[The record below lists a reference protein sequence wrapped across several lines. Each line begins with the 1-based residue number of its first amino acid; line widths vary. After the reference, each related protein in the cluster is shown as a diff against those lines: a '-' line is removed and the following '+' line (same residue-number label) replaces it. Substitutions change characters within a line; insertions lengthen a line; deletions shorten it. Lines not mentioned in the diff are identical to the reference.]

1 MKLPDDF
8 DSAAAKV
15 AGQLSTDPID
25 RAAGEVV
32 AAQKVQAKTSLYSAL
47 LQSPEMAAR
56 AQKLGRR
63 TGLPADVV
71 SRNLPE
77 VERSAYLSDIDKMLD
92 ANPAVVQFLT
102 SPQYAAMAH
111 DDVENMGQVERKLR
125 QFGGGATEGVG
136 MAVSGTGRIMDIVQR
151 NVLQGLS
158 SILLPTPKA
167 GPMGITPQA
176 PTAESLTGPMIGD
189 GWREL
194 GGTIKDFARK
204 ELMIPQAAQTFGD
217 KVAAGLGQVAGQVA
231 MFPLDRGASMFAQ
244 GADVMGEKVDKDPAS
259 QGRKDLAVLGGAA
272 VTGITER
279 WALDKLLGP
288 LAVPVKNQ
296 IGAAMARIGIASA
309 SEGAQEFTENVLQ
322 DTLRKALTNRDAEIN
337 IGQSI
342 EEGGVGAAV
351 GGIVRT
357 IVEGAL
363 HIRVRGAQAQVAQQD
378 AQAITELTQLAQAS
392 KLAQRDPAT
401 FQEFVRQAAQD
412 GPVQEVYIDAKTFAQ
427 AAQAAGLQP
436 EQLPASVRE
445 QLGDALAT
453 GGSVRIP
460 IEEYAAQIATTEYAQ
475 GLIDHLKT
483 DPLGMSRAEAQVF
496 MQSQLGDLQASVEKA
511 LAERESDASFKA
523 EIDQVRAGFTEQ
535 LAQANR
541 FTPDVNTA
549 YANMLANFY
558 AVTAA
563 KAGMT
568 PQQLVERYPLRVQA
582 EGVQGAAA
590 QYDQAVTFQGLTREQ
605 FLGEPKITKNANAAD
620 LKPRAYESVSAAEAV
635 PFLDGKFTAKF
646 SEDGAAVF
654 DGEQLIASYNN
665 GETLVVDKKHRRQ
678 GIGEELV
685 YQWRTRYPA
694 PAKATTR
701 TRASQAI
708 QEKVWKRI
716 QQEQQQVLN
725 QAAAQSR
732 LEQMQA
738 KAQAEYD
745 AVVAQY
751 QGTEQWL
758 RAPNGNQTK
767 LTERQ
772 WVQVRTP
779 SFKAWFGD
787 WEKFAGVQGGVW
799 SDTQKEV
806 SKVVDDNGEPLVVY
820 HGTDTGGF
828 TRFMDTGGQVRGNLG
843 IFTTSNRAMAQTY
856 VKRGR
861 AKDIEFGQVTDEDLD
876 APRPSDAVSGIYAA
890 FVNLRDVYETDFDG
904 AVWNGERPGQYQV
917 RAENGDL
924 IESDSGSYYFELFD
938 DANQAAL
945 ANPGSEVEPADS
957 HFETTDEAV
966 REARKNGNDGAI
978 IRRVQDDGGGAGPYA
993 GEPSDVFVAFD
1004 PGSIKS
1010 ADQNIGTFGASTDNI
1025 LFQSGRDQIDSL
1037 GFGLWSHGHPVVK
1050 IDEGHTFKS
1059 GEGVVVEAL
1068 HGTTGDFDTFE
1079 QERANIESDLGG
1091 GFYFT
1096 NALGDV
1102 GENYAG
1108 MGPDLTNKI
1117 ERVAEQIAS
1126 ETDREYNDP
1135 DVVAEA
1141 RSQFMANE
1149 GLTMP
1154 VFVRFDNPVV
1164 LGGSGET
1171 FLDYE
1176 EPYDDETEEYGEPQG
1191 KLVDFDEALRDA
1203 ASEFSDA
1210 DADTAMADVWES
1222 VSDEGGIGV
1231 SDLIAKL
1238 KASEGLAY
1246 ATDEN
1251 GVLASTE
1258 IIRRAFAGI
1267 GFDGFIDTTVNRKFG
1282 SEKDVGKPMAGMDED
1297 TVHFI
1302 AFNPNQVASR
1312 IGSTWTR
1319 ENPGDSILKQGTGN
1333 RGQIAFGQD
1342 ITQVPSIITLMKG
1355 ADLSTF
1361 LHESGHFFLEVQ
1373 FDLASRVAGEAA
1385 MFGSDTNNEAQRQ
1398 LLNDTSE
1405 LLRWFGLSSIEEWYA
1420 LPMEQ
1425 KRSYHEQFARGF
1437 EAYLFEG
1444 KAPSIELQGLFQ
1456 RFRAWL
1462 MRVYRDLKALN
1473 VELTDEVR
1481 GVMDRMLA
1489 TTEQIQLA
1497 EQGRSMMPLFT
1508 APEQAGMS
1516 VEEFAAY
1523 QDLGTQASQD
1533 AIEELQTRTLRDM
1546 QWMERAKGREIKR
1559 LKRESAD
1566 RRAEMTIEARR
1577 EVMSQPVYRAWQ
1589 FLTGKLSKDD
1599 KAAMTPEAAP
1609 KSTTGPVDPSVDS
1622 LFVAIAKLGGLD
1634 RAEVQSQWG
1643 WDAKERSP
1651 QPMFGKPLLRREN
1664 GVSLDAMG
1672 ELLAEYGYLPK
1683 DENGKF
1689 DARDLED
1696 KFQAEYRGDAQFS
1709 VEYEYA
1715 RAVRGEQRPGEGTD
1729 LENLG
1734 AGRFDLVALKDIGL
1748 PEQAVQIMVD
1758 LKMTA
1763 KDGIHPDL
1771 VAEAFGFTS
1780 GDELVRTLAV
1790 AEAPKVAIEQLTDQ
1804 KMLEKYGEL
1813 ATPEAIERAAEQAIH
1828 NDTRARFVATEL
1840 NALAKATGQPKVL
1853 ASAAREMAK
1862 TMIERLLVRNVKPTQ
1877 YAAAEVRAAKAAEQA
1892 VKSGDTETAAAEKRN
1907 QLINTYATRS
1917 AINALADVEQ
1927 GLRYLGKFGNE
1938 GTRKAIDVDYLD
1950 QIDTILERFDL
1961 RTGQSL
1967 RSIDRRKSLAKWMA
1981 EQEEL
1986 GIEVDLPEKLTAEA
2000 FRQSY
2005 KDMTIEEFRGL
2016 VDSVK
2021 QIEHLG
2027 RLKET
2032 LLTAADNRRFA
2043 DVVGEITRSV
2053 EENADGR
2060 EVNNRTR
2067 DTLGNRAINFFKGVL
2082 AEHRKVAS
2090 LARELDGFKDAG
2102 PVWRYLIDSMN
2113 TSGDREASMRA
2124 EATFRLAQMVKPVL
2138 AQGRMGGKGQFFA
2151 SLGMSLNR
2159 SEQLAIALNLG
2170 NEGNTQRLL
2179 DGKGWTLEQVL
2190 PVMRNLT
2197 AADWQFVQ
2205 QVWDFFESYRPQIGA
2220 MERRISG
2227 KEPAWVEPRPLTVQ
2241 TKDGQ
2246 EVQLRGGY
2254 YPIVYDPAES
2264 GRAEQFAD
2272 AEAAKQMMKGAFVA
2286 STTRSSFI
2294 KGRAEKVTGRPV
2306 MLTWDALFRGAN
2318 DVIHRLAWQEWVID
2332 ANRLIKND
2340 SVDEAIRTG
2349 YGAET
2354 VKQFKN
2360 AIRDIAAGENA
2371 QVDTL
2376 SKGLNYVRS
2385 GAAVA
2390 GLGLNLMNA
2399 MLQPLGLSQSMVRV
2413 GTRWVAMGAAEWAK
2427 SPVGLVRQVHEKS
2440 EFMRNRSRTQQRELN
2455 EIRSVVQGKSEV
2467 QQKLDA
2473 IMFMPMTSL
2482 QLIADMPTW
2491 WGAYQKALA
2500 QAPVDMDAELV
2511 EERAV
2516 KLADQSVIDAQG
2528 GGQTKDL
2535 AAVQRSQLLKL
2546 FTVFYGYFSTT
2557 YNLGVERAKATN
2569 FRSPLEVMHLA
2580 WDYLLLFSAP
2590 AVLATIMKSA
2600 LTPGGEEDDPE
2611 KLAKKLAS
2619 EQISYLMGMMIGV
2632 REATSFVQGITGT
2645 SQYGGG
2651 YSGPAGL
2658 RFFSDLGKLGKQVSQ
2673 GELDEALRRSLVNVG
2688 GVLLHLPS
2696 GQVNKTLDG
2705 INALNEGKTD
2715 NPAALLFGVER

>member
-15 AGQLSTDPID
+15 AGSLSTDPID

-32 AAQKVQAKTSLYSAL
+32 AAQKVQAKKSLYSAL

-92 ANPAVVQFLT
+92 ENPAVVQFLT

-511 LAERESDASFKA
+511 LAERESDATFKA

-541 FTPDVNTA
+541 FTADVNTA

-568 PQQLVERYPLRVQA
+568 PQQLVERYPLKVQA

-590 QYDQAVTFQGLTREQ
+590 QYDQAGQ
-605 FLGEPKITKNANAAD
+605 
-620 LKPRAYESVSAAEAV
+620 LKT
-635 PFLDGKFTAKF
+635 D
-646 SEDGAAVF
+646 
-654 DGEQLIASYNN
+654 
-665 GETLVVDKKHRRQ
+665 
-678 GIGEELV
+678 
-685 YQWRTRYPA
+685 
-694 PAKATTR
+694 
-701 TRASQAI
+701 
-708 QEKVWKRI
+708 
-716 QQEQQQVLN
+716 
-725 QAAAQSR
+725 
-732 LEQMQA
+732 
-738 KAQAEYD
+738 
-745 AVVAQY
+745 
-751 QGTEQWL
+751 
-758 RAPNGNQTK
+758 
-767 LTERQ
+767 
-772 WVQVRTP
+772 TP
-779 SFKAWFGD
+779 EFKTWFG
-787 WEKFAGVQGGVW
+787 E
-799 SDTQKEV
+799 
-806 SKVVDDNGEPLVVY
+806 SKVTDGQGKPLVVY
-820 HGTDTGGF
+820 HGTAKAFDRFDANKTMDGVFWFTSDKTKLERGEAGAAARGDLMPVYLSAKNLAGWDQYEKFSIDELIAQGYDGIQLDDDYVIFEPTQIKSVNNTGTFSSTDPNIFNQAKTAERDLMVTHNLSADNLLHAAKIGGIAVPSLAITRKDTPLEGFGEITLIGDEKMADPKGYAATKVFGADIYSPRYPSVSYMVKPAAIKKLNERLAQVRELVGARPIDSDEVQRNGVRELQDNGAVRAEFLRQRGIDPKVVRQVMTDAEQSRIDRMRSQGFGEYLNAKTSGLEFDEKFVQLSVDASIQDYTEAGLAERYAELIAEMRDPENLGARTRTARGYAGFIQKSQEFANGAPVDTYRTDTAMRNQIEEVELSSEYKVFAQDMLASLNPEEKIFQGF
-828 TRFMDTGGQVRGNLG
+828 TYSGNRRYIGHTLENVVKILKKELRGGEGFNYGVGSLRAKFTPQFKSIAQIKKEKARLVDKATFAKVKDEIDRDLMALASDLGFSLDQTIGMLEDAPKMGLLRAAQVY
-843 IFTTSNRAMAQTY
+843 Q
-856 VKRGR
+856 
-861 AKDIEFGQVTDEDLD
+861 KDIELSDDTKQAAVEFLERLRNLPTEYFEAKILREVDLAEFKGAVVPEGVDQRVLD
-876 APRPSDAVSGIYAA
+876 ALAA
-890 FVNLRDVYETDFDG
+890 RGVK
-904 AVWNGERPGQYQV
+904 
-917 RAENGDL
+917 
-924 IESDSGSYYFELFD
+924 
-938 DANQAAL
+938 
-945 ANPGSEVEPADS
+945 EVK
-957 HFETTDEAV
+957 FYKKGDEAD
-966 REARKNGNDGAI
+966 RAAKI
-978 IRRVQDDGGGAGPYA
+978 
-993 GEPSDVFVAFD
+993 GE
-1004 PGSIKS
+1004 
-1010 ADQNIGTFGASTDNI
+1010 
-1025 LFQSGRDQIDSL
+1025 
-1037 GFGLWSHGHPVVK
+1037 
-1050 IDEGHTFKS
+1050 
-1059 GEGVVVEAL
+1059 
-1068 HGTTGDFDTFE
+1068 
-1079 QERANIESDLGG
+1079 
-1091 GFYFT
+1091 
-1096 NALGDV
+1096 
-1102 GENYAG
+1102 
-1108 MGPDLTNKI
+1108 
-1117 ERVAEQIAS
+1117 
-1126 ETDREYNDP
+1126 
-1135 DVVAEA
+1135 
-1141 RSQFMANE
+1141 
-1149 GLTMP
+1149 
-1154 VFVRFDNPVV
+1154 FDN
-1164 LGGSGET
+1164 L
-1171 FLDYE
+1171 FF
-1176 EPYDDETEEYGEPQG
+1176 Q
-1191 KLVDFDEALRDA
+1191 
-1203 ASEFSDA
+1203 
-1210 DADTAMADVWES
+1210 
-1222 VSDEGGIGV
+1222 
-1231 SDLIAKL
+1231 
-1238 KASEGLAY
+1238 
-1246 ATDEN
+1246 
-1251 GVLASTE
+1251 
-1258 IIRRAFAGI
+1258 
-1267 GFDGFIDTTVNRKFG
+1267 
-1282 SEKDVGKPMAGMDED
+1282 
-1297 TVHFI
+1297 
-1302 AFNPNQVASR
+1302 
-1312 IGSTWTR
+1312 
-1319 ENPGDSILKQGTGN
+1319 GN

-1342 ITQVPSIITLMKG
+1342 ITQVPSIITLLKG

-1373 FDLASRVAGEAA
+1373 FDLASRVAGESA

-1862 TMIERLLVRNVKPTQ
+1862 TMIDRLLVRNVKPTQ

-1927 GLRYLGKFGNE
+1927 GLRYLGKFGND

-2124 EATFRLAQMVKPVL
+2124 EATARLAEMVKPVL

-2413 GTRWVAMGAAEWAK
+2413 GTKWVAMGAAEWAK

-2500 QAPVDMDAELV
+2500 QAPVDMDAELA

-2600 LTPGGEEDDPE
+2600 LTPGGEDDDPE

>member
-1 MKLPDDF
+1 MKLLDDF

-25 RAAGEVV
+25 QAAGEVV
-32 AAQKVQAKTSLYSAL
+32 QAQKVQAKTSLYNAL

-56 AQKLGRR
+56 AEKLGRR
-63 TGLPADVV
+63 TGLPSDVV

-77 VERSAYLSDIDKMLD
+77 VERGVYLSDIDKMLD
-92 ANPAVVQFLT
+92 ANPAVVQFLA

-151 NVLQGLS
+151 NLLQGLS
-158 SILLPTPKA
+158 SILLPKPQA
-167 GPMGITPQA
+167 GPMGLTPQA
-176 PTAESLTGPMIGD
+176 PTSESLTGPMIGD

-194 GGTIKDFARK
+194 GGVVKDYARK
-204 ELMIPQAAQTFGD
+204 ELMIPQAQQTFGD

-231 MFPLDRGASMFAQ
+231 MLPLDRGASMYAQ
-244 GADVMGEKVDKDPAS
+244 GADVMGEKIDKDLAS
-259 QGRKDLAVLGGAA
+259 QGMKDLATLGGAA

-296 IGAAMARIGIASA
+296 IAAAMARIGIAA
-309 SEGAQEFTENVLQ
+309 VAEGGQEFTENVLQ

-363 HIRVRGAQAQVAQQD
+363 HIRVRGAQAQVAEQD
-378 AQAITELTQLAQAS
+378 AKAITELTQLAQAS

-427 AAQAAGLQP
+427 AAQSAGLQP

-511 LAERESDASFKA
+511 LAERESDATFKA

-541 FTPDVNTA
+541 FTADVNTA

-582 EGVQGAAA
+582 EGVQGAAT
-590 QYDQAVTFQGLTREQ
+590 QYDQAGQ
-605 FLGEPKITKNANAAD
+605 
-620 LKPRAYESVSAAEAV
+620 LKT
-635 PFLDGKFTAKF
+635 D
-646 SEDGAAVF
+646 
-654 DGEQLIASYNN
+654 
-665 GETLVVDKKHRRQ
+665 
-678 GIGEELV
+678 
-685 YQWRTRYPA
+685 
-694 PAKATTR
+694 
-701 TRASQAI
+701 
-708 QEKVWKRI
+708 
-716 QQEQQQVLN
+716 
-725 QAAAQSR
+725 
-732 LEQMQA
+732 
-738 KAQAEYD
+738 
-745 AVVAQY
+745 
-751 QGTEQWL
+751 
-758 RAPNGNQTK
+758 
-767 LTERQ
+767 
-772 WVQVRTP
+772 TP
-779 SFKAWFGD
+779 EFKTWFG
-787 WEKFAGVQGGVW
+787 E
-799 SDTQKEV
+799 
-806 SKVVDDNGEPLVVY
+806 SKVTDGQGKPLVVY
-820 HGTDTGGF
+820 HGTAKAFDRFDANKTMDGVFWFTSDKTKLERGEAGAAARGELMPVYLSAKNLAGWDQYEKFSIDELIAQGYDGIQLDDDYVIFEPTQIKSVNNTGTFSSTDPNIFNQAKTAERDLMVTHNLSADNLLHAVKMGGIAVPSLAITKKDTPLTGF
-828 TRFMDTGGQVRGNLG
+828 GEITLIGDEKMADPKGYAATKVFGADIYSPRYPSVTLE
-843 IFTTSNRAMAQTY
+843 FTTNMR
-856 VKRGR
+856 KRGE
-861 AKDIEFGQVTDEDLD
+861 AMLKAGMQATDSTYIE
-876 APRPSDAVSGIYAA
+876 
-890 FVNLRDVYETDFDG
+890 
-904 AVWNGERPGQYQV
+904 W
-917 RAENGDL
+917 
-924 IESDSGSYYFELFD
+924 
-938 DANQAAL
+938 
-945 ANPGSEVEPADS
+945 SEVERDGGRELERNAAFLWTFLADRGYTPDVKRTEVAPLPPEFAQFANDTRHKFELLEDPAFVDAAWQVYLGVL
-957 HFETTDEAV
+957 TQAYDGDVEAARAEVQADRARAEERGRSQIVSSYADDVARYQRDLRENGKIDKQATRYALQKQV
-966 REARKNGNDGAI
+966 REDALESDLEASAKQFIEQLNPNERIFQGYTNSGNRKYI
-978 IRRVQDDGGGAGPYA
+978 PH
-993 GEPSDVFVAFD
+993 
-1004 PGSIKS
+1004 
-1010 ADQNIGTFGASTDNI
+1010 TLDN
-1025 LFQSGRDQIDSL
+1025 
-1037 GFGLWSHGHPVVK
+1037 VVK
-1050 IDEGHTFKS
+1050 ILKKELRG
-1059 GEGVVVEAL
+1059 GEGFNYGVGSLRAKFTPQFKTVAQIRKAKDRLVSADEFKKIKDEIDDQFFEA
-1068 HGTTGDFDTFE
+1068 TKAIDMSMPTDTAVAIME
-1079 QERANIESDLGG
+1079 DAATMGVQRAAKQYGYD
-1091 GFYFT
+1091 
-1096 NALGDV
+1096 
-1102 GENYAG
+1102 
-1108 MGPDLTNKI
+1108 
-1117 ERVAEQIAS
+1117 VAEEDAVIVAEFLTRLRNLPTEYFEAKILREVDLAEFKGAVVPEGVDQRVLDALAARGVKEVKFYKKGD
-1126 ETDREYNDP
+1126 ETDRAAKIGE
-1135 DVVAEA
+1135 
-1141 RSQFMANE
+1141 
-1149 GLTMP
+1149 
-1154 VFVRFDNPVV
+1154 FDS
-1164 LGGSGET
+1164 L
-1171 FLDYE
+1171 FF
-1176 EPYDDETEEYGEPQG
+1176 Q
-1191 KLVDFDEALRDA
+1191 
-1203 ASEFSDA
+1203 
-1210 DADTAMADVWES
+1210 
-1222 VSDEGGIGV
+1222 
-1231 SDLIAKL
+1231 
-1238 KASEGLAY
+1238 
-1246 ATDEN
+1246 
-1251 GVLASTE
+1251 
-1258 IIRRAFAGI
+1258 
-1267 GFDGFIDTTVNRKFG
+1267 
-1282 SEKDVGKPMAGMDED
+1282 
-1297 TVHFI
+1297 
-1302 AFNPNQVASR
+1302 
-1312 IGSTWTR
+1312 
-1319 ENPGDSILKQGTGN
+1319 GN

-1489 TTEQIQLA
+1489 TTEQITLA

-1927 GLRYLGKFGNE
+1927 GLRYLGKFNNE

-2124 EATFRLAQMVKPVL
+2124 EATARLAEMVKPVL
-2138 AQGRMGGKGQFFA
+2138 AQARMGGKGQFFA

-2170 NEGNTQRLL
+2170 NDGNAQRLL

-2197 AADWQFVQ
+2197 AADWLFVQ

-2227 KEPAWVEPRPLTVQ
+2227 KEPAWVEPRPITVQ

-2246 EVQLRGGY
+2246 ELQLRGGY

-2294 KGRAEKVTGRPV
+2294 KGRAEKVTGRPI

-2354 VKQFKN
+2354 IKQFKN

-2413 GTRWVAMGAAEWAK
+2413 GTKWVAMGAAEWAK
-2427 SPVGLVRQVHEKS
+2427 SPVGMVRRVHEKS

-2455 EIRSVVQGKSEV
+2455 EIRTVVQGKSEAR
-2467 QQKLDA
+2467 QKIDA
-2473 IMFMPMTSL
+2473 MMFMPMTSL

-2500 QAPVDMDAELV
+2500 QAPVDMEAELV

-2516 KLADQSVIDAQG
+2516 KLADQAVIDAQG
-2528 GGQTKDL
+2528 GGQVKDL

-2557 YNLGVERAKATN
+2557 YNLGVERTKATN

-2580 WDYLLLFSAP
+2580 WDYLLLYSVP
-2590 AVLATIMKSA
+2590 AVLATLLKSA
-2600 LTPGGEEDDPE
+2600 LTPGGEDDDPE
-2611 KLAKKLAS
+2611 KLAKKLVS

-2632 REATSFVQGITGT
+2632 REATGFVQGITGT
-2645 SQYGGG
+2645 SQFPGG
-2651 YSGPAGL
+2651 YGGPAGL
-2658 RFFSDLGKLGKQVSQ
+2658 RFFQDLGKLGKQISQ
-2673 GELDEALRRSLVNVG
+2673 GELDEALRRSVVNVG

-2705 INALNEGKTD
+2705 MSALSEGKTD